1 MRVAGDVRA
10 LAFSSASREA
20 CAPADLSVM
29 LGGLGMLEGE
39 LLDIDGE
46 ALVERRMREA
56 GAADTAPE

>member
-1 MRVAGDVRA
+1 
-10 LAFSSASREA
+10 
-20 CAPADLSVM
+20 M

-39 LLDIDGE
+39 LLDIDGD